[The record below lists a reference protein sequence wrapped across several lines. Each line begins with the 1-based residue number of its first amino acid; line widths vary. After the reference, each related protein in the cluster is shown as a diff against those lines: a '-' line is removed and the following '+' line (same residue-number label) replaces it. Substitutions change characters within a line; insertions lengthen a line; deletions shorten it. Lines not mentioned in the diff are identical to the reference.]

1 MRLEDLDTPALIVD
15 LDGLEDNL
23 DRFQAYYDDHRIRFR
38 PHIKTHKT
46 LAIAHMQMARGAVG
60 LACQKLGEAEVMAA
74 GGLRGDVLIPYNIL
88 GAPKLARLVALAR
101 QVERLTVAADSAYT
115 VRGLSE
121 AAGGAGIS
129 LGVLVEL
136 DATGVRTGVS
146 PGEAAE
152 LARLIDS
159 LPGLELLGVMGFPTP
174 PETRPIFQEA
184 LDLLDRAGLAH
195 PVVSG
200 GSTKCAFEAHT
211 VPEFTEYRAGEYAV
225 GGAGHLQDG
234 RHTVDQ
240 CALRVLSTVVSRPTD
255 ERAILEA
262 GSKTMS
268 ATVREDADG
277 IPTLGTI
284 VEYPDARFSGTSEE
298 HGHVDVSACERKP
311 EIGERVQVLPV
322 HPCPCV
328 NEHDEVV
335 AVRGGEVVAVWPIHA
350 RGKIR

>member
-1 MRLEDLDTPALIVD
+1 VE
-15 LDGLEDNL
+15 
-23 DRFQAYYDDHRIRFR
+23 
-38 PHIKTHKT
+38 
-46 LAIAHMQMARGAVG
+46 
-60 LACQKLGEAEVMAA
+60 KLM
-74 GGLRGDVLIPYNIL
+74 
-88 GAPKLARLVALAR
+88 
-101 QVERLTVAADSAYT
+101 VAADSAYT

-121 AAGGAGIS
+121 AADRAGIS
-129 LGVLVEL
+129 LGLLVEL

-146 PGEAAE
+146 PGGAAE

-174 PETRPIFQEA
+174 PETRPIFQET
-184 LDLLDRAGLAH
+184 LDLLDEAGLPH

-234 RHTVDQ
+234 RHTVEQ
-240 CALRVLSTVVSRPTD
+240 CALRVLTTVVSRPTG
-255 ERAILEA
+255 ERAILDA
-262 GSKTMS
+262 GSKAMS
-268 ATVREDADG
+268 ATIREDKDG
-277 IPTLGTI
+277 RPSVGTI
-284 VEYPDARFSGTSEE
+284 VEYPDARFGGSSEE

-311 EIGERVQVLPV
+311 EIGDRVQVLPV

-335 AVRGGEVVAVWPIHA
+335 AVRGGEVEAIWPVHA